1 MRLRQLGSTQSITL
15 FAPPEVHQSIL
26 DLCNK
31 KHGDHLDSFD
41 VICWLLEQTCSG
53 NEQLQQLHLAQ
64 GADFCRRTYAAWE
77 HSEFLTDSK
86 HRTAYL
92 QVLRQPEQQTL
103 EQLYKPECDSEYNIT
118 TESLSLGLDVFM
130 EELMLRQKD
139 SHANSNKI
147 HSSALEEV
155 EQERE
160 VAVEIEEVRQ
170 AQKPKDFKPLTFPG
184 LNPTITHFTKTGE
197 LAIPHGCDH
206 AFMALRR
213 TELSL
218 KYEISES
225 TASSRL
231 YASAEFMRTVQLK
244 KGRRN
249 DNFLVR

>member
-1 MRLRQLGSTQSITL
+1 MRLRQLGSTQSITF

-53 NEQLQQLHLAQ
+53 NEQLQQLYFAQ
-64 GADFCRRTYAAWE
+64 GADFCCRSYAAWKN
-77 HSEFLTDSK
+77 SRFLTDVE

-92 QVLRQPEQQTL
+92 QVLQQPEQQTL
-103 EQLYKPECDSEYNIT
+103 ERLYKPTLDLEHNIT
-118 TESLSLGLDVFM
+118 TESLSIGRDIFM
-130 EELMLRQKD
+130 EELMLQQKG
-139 SHANSNKI
+139 SHENSNKI

-160 VAVEIEEVRQ
+160 VAIEVEEVRQ
-170 AQKPKDFKPLTFPG
+170 VQKPEHFESLIFPG
-184 LNPTITHFTKTGE
+184 LNPAILHFTKTGE
-197 LAIPHGCDH
+197 LVNSHGCDH
-206 AFMALRR
+206 AFMALSR

-218 KYEISES
+218 KYKISES

-231 YASAEFMRTVQLK
+231 YVSAEFMRTVQLK
-244 KGRRN
+244 EGRRN
-249 DNFLVR
+249 DNFLVS